1 MGRHYILKT
10 IKMIK
15 RGEELTV
22 RYRWYD
28 PVKEEEE

>member
-22 RYRWYD
+22 RYRWYN
-28 PVKEEEE
+28 PTGEEE